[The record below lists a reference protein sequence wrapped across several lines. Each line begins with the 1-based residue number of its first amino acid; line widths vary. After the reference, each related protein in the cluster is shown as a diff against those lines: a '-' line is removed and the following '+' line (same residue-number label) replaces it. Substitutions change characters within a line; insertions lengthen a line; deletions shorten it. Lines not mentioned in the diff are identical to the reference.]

1 MHVRKEKAG
10 ASSTGHIWE
19 HDGAVVE
26 VPDHVGGELLLHAP
40 AEFTDVTA
48 EHLAH
53 LAAAPSTEAEDLQ
66 GEDLA
71 RDEDAEAE
79 EEQEFADEAGAPE
92 GGDALVDDAPEQSD
106 DADVTPDDTIP
117 AEQTDVPESAD
128 KPKRKYT
135 RRTPISD

>member
-1 MHVRKEKAG
+1 MHVRKGKAG
-10 ASSTGHIWE
+10 ASSTGHTWE

-40 AEFTDVTA
+40 AEFADVTA
-48 EHLAH
+48 EHLA
-53 LAAAPSTEAEDLQ
+53 AEPSTEAEDNPQ
-66 GEDLA
+66 GEDPA
-71 RDEDAEAE
+71 GREKEQ
-79 EEQEFADEAGAPE
+79 EQEFADEAGAPE

-106 DADVTPDDTIP
+106 DADATADDTTS
-117 AEQTDVPESAD
+117 AEQADVPETAD